1 MSKKCVSKEELKNI
15 LKQFLQEYGV
25 TENFDIKEIT
35 DLRFTHQNVEKDVQ
49 EFVEEYFE
57 EEKVD

>member
-1 MSKKCVSKEELKNI
+1 MSKKCITPEELKNI

-35 DLRFTHQNVEKDVQ
+35 DLRFTHQNVEEDVQ
-49 EFVEEYFE
+49 EFVNKYF
-57 EEKVD
+57 KGG